1 MMFGYD
7 AGVLAGVQNTEPF
20 LSAHGHPEQGSSIT
34 IPMIASSYTLGAWVM
49 SMCISFI
56 AQPLGRRGCIL
67 TGNVLVLIG
76 GSLQAASFSVAQI
89 IVGRVLCG
97 FGIGFISSNVPTYM
111 VGRRSD
117 FLLHFASRGG
127 MIDLETLLTHP
138 SGRDEH
144 PARPARP

>member
-89 IVGRVLCG
+89 I
-97 FGIGFISSNVPTYM
+97 SSNVPTYM
-111 VGRRSD
+111 GGRRSD